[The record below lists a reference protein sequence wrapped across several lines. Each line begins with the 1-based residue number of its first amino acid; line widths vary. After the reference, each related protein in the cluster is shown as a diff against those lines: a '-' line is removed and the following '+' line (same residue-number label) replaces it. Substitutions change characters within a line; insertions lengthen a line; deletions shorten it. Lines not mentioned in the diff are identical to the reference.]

1 MTYQEMMAKMKA
13 NKRNMGNIP
22 VSRAWNYAEPYKVI
36 VIDFVEQE
44 ESQVEVTIAFKAGGK
59 IVEKTFQFHTEGK
72 AAHFWN
78 EFIDNAFP
86 EADNRTWDEVL
97 GRPFSA
103 EIVKNDKFENL
114 HILSGYKGDYPA
126 EVEGLE

>member
-1 MTYQEMMAKMKA
+1 MTYKEMMEKVKA
-13 NKRNMGNIP
+13 NKSNMASVP
-22 VSRAWNYAEPYKVI
+22 VSRAWNYKEPYKVI
-36 VIDFVEQE
+36 VINIVEQE
-44 ESQVEVTIAFKAGGK
+44 DSQVAVTVAFKVGGK
-59 IVEKTFQFHTEGK
+59 IIEKTFTFTTEGK
-72 AAHFWN
+72 ASFYWN

-86 EADNRTWDEVL
+86 EAGDRTWDEVL

-114 HILSGYKGDYPA
+114 HVLSGYKGDYPD

>member
-1 MTYQEMMAKMKA
+1 MTYKEMMERVKA
-13 NKRNMGNIP
+13 NRSNVPNIP
-22 VSRAWNYAEPYKVI
+22 VSRVWNYKEPYKAI

-44 ESQVEVTIAFKAGGK
+44 ESQVDVTIAFKAGGK

-78 EFIDNAFP
+78 EFIDSAFP
-86 EADNRTWDEVL
+86 EVGDRTWNQVL

-103 EIVKNDKFENL
+103 EIVKNEKFENL
-114 HILSGYKGDYPA
+114 HILSGYKGDYPD

>member
-1 MTYQEMMAKMKA
+1 MTYQEMMAKLMDK
-13 NKRNMGNIP
+13 KGSVSRNP
-22 VSRAWNYAEPYKVI
+22 VSRVWNYKEPYKVI
-36 VIDFVEQE
+36 VIDFAEQE
-44 ESQVEVTIAFKAGGK
+44 DSLVDVTIAFKAGDK

-78 EFIDNAFP
+78 EFVDNAFP
-86 EADNRTWDEVL
+86 DAGERTWDEVL

-114 HILSGYKGDYPA
+114 HILSGYKGDYPD

>member
-1 MTYQEMMAKMKA
+1 MTYQEMMARVKA
-13 NKRNMGNIP
+13 NKSNMTSIP
-22 VSRAWNYAEPYKVI
+22 VSRAWNYKEPYKVI
-36 VIDFVEQE
+36 VIDLVKKED
-44 ESQVEVTIAFKAGGK
+44 SQVDVIIAFKVGDK
-59 IVEKTFQFHTEGK
+59 IVEKTFLFNTEGK

-86 EADNRTWDEVL
+86 EAGDRTWDEVL

-103 EIVKNDKFENL
+103 EIVKNDKYENL
-114 HILSGYKGDYPA
+114 HVLSGYKGDYPD

>member
-1 MTYQEMMAKMKA
+1 MTYQEMMTKVNA
-13 NKRNMGNIP
+13 NKSNMASIP
-22 VSRAWNYAEPYKVI
+22 VSHAWNYSQPYKATVI
-36 VIDFVEQE
+36 NFVEQE
-44 ESQVEVTIAFKAGGK
+44 GSRVDITIAFKAGGK
-59 IVEKTFQFHTEGK
+59 IIEKTFQFHTEGK

-86 EADNRTWDEVL
+86 EVGDRTWDEVL

-103 EIVKNDKFENL
+103 EIVKNETYDNL
-114 HILSGYKGDYPA
+114 HILSGYKGDYPD